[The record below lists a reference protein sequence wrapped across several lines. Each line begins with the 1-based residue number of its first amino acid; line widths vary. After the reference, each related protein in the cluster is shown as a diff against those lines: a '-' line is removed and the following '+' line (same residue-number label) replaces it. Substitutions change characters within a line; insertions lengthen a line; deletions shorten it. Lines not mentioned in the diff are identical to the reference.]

1 MIEFL
6 ELFLFGNTNIQQAMP
21 VGMAGAALISG
32 GIQIIGSLIGGGAR
46 KRAEQ
51 AARDRAA
58 GFQRKLN
65 TLEANRQAIIDP
77 TSGVKNLSGLA
88 QDLSSNLTN
97 PYANLSVATQAAE
110 IQIEQADISLA
121 NTLDTLRSTGSG
133 AGGATALAQAALQSK
148 KGVSASI
155 EQQEANNERLRAQ
168 GEQQMEQL
176 KMQEGARIQGIQINE
191 GGRVQGLGVAG
202 KQFMFNAQ
210 ENREGA
216 QLDRLSAQ
224 LSGAQGQAMQASA
237 ARQSN
242 TAGLISGL
250 AGVGG
255 SYITGLASQN
265 ASPYQNNPGTGTG
278 FTGNSGVQQGLGLQ
292 TIDTGYLT
300 SGSGFGLG
308 GYTGGGS
315 GSSGIGVTYTPG
327 G

>member
-1 MIEFL
+1 ML
-6 ELFLFGNTNIQQAMP
+6 LA
-21 VGMAGAALISG
+21 
-32 GIQIIGSLIGGGAR
+32 GGG
-46 KRAEQ
+46 
-51 AARDRAA
+51 
-58 GFQRKLN
+58 N
-65 TLEANRQAIIDP
+65 SP
-77 TSGVKNLSGLA
+77 
-88 QDLSSNLTN
+88 
-97 PYANLSVATQAAE
+97 VA
-110 IQIEQADISLA
+110 
-121 NTLDTLRSTGSG
+121 DTGGAG

-191 GGRVQGLGVAG
+191 GGRTQGLGVAG
-202 KQFMFNAQ
+202 KQFMFNTQ

-255 SYITGLASQN
+255 SYITGLAAQN
-265 ASPYQNNPGTGTG
+265 ASPYSTASSYNPASGFTDAMNDNNMFNVDTGTG
-278 FTGNSGVQQGLGLQ
+278 FNFTPN
-292 TIDTGYLT
+292 LT
-300 SGSGFGLG
+300 
-308 GYTGGGS
+308 
-315 GSSGIGVTYTPG
+315 PPR
-327 G
+327 